1 MTDPQH
7 PTPIPGDQEAS
18 EPQTPATAEIVDP
31 DPTKAADYE
40 VGLESLN
47 QWQLAWRKFR
57 KHRMAL
63 IGLATLAVIVM
74 IAVIGPFLLPF
85 DFQDIPEPDQVVQT
99 GRPPFCVQY
108 DAPKKNCQAFGL
120 THPMGETG
128 GLQRDVMTLVING
141 ARTSLLI
148 GFTSMAIGVL
158 IGTIVGSI
166 AGFAGGVVDNTLMRI
181 VDIALSLPTLF
192 VILVAAK
199 FLGNGTVTTVIVIF
213 GLFSWM
219 GVSRLVRS
227 LFLSIRER
235 EFVEAAL
242 AVGVRDRRIIFR
254 HILPNA
260 LSPIVVVASLLVAA
274 NIISEAFVSFL
285 GFGVDP
291 TSPSWGNILSGGL
304 QFLALGNWWW
314 PFFPGVAIIIT
325 VLAVNFVGD
334 GLRDAFDPRSRA

>member
-1 MTDPQH
+1 MTQNVEQQAE
-7 PTPIPGDQEAS
+7 I
-18 EPQTPATAEIVDP
+18 TAKPEIVDP
-31 DPTKAADYE
+31 DPTAAEDYE
-40 VGLESLN
+40 IGLKSLN

-57 KHRMAL
+57 KHRLAL
-63 IGLATLAVIVM
+63 IGLAM
-74 IAVIGPFLLPF
+74 IAMLLATAIIGPFLLPF
-85 DFQDIPEPDQVVQT
+85 SFTDIPQPDEIVSA
-99 GRPPFCVQY
+99 GRPP
-108 DAPKKNCQAFGL
+108 AIGR
-120 THPMGETG
+120 PMGETG
-128 GLQRDVMTLVING
+128 GLQRDVFTLVVNG

-148 GFTSMAIGVL
+148 GFSSMAIGVF
-158 IGTIVGSI
+158 IGTIVGAI
-166 AGFAGGVVDNTLMRI
+166 AGFAGGIVDNGLMRL
-181 VDIALSLPTLF
+181 VDVMLSLPTLF
-192 VILVAAK
+192 VILVASK
-199 FLGNGTVTTVIVIF
+199 FLGNGTVVTVIVIF

-235 EFVEAAL
+235 EFVEAAV

-260 LSPIVVVASLLVAA
+260 FSPIVVVASLLIAG

-291 TSPSWGNILSGGL
+291 TSPTWGNILSGGL
-304 QFLALGNWWW
+304 QFITQGNWWW
-314 PFFPGVAIIIT
+314 PLFPGLAIIVT